1 LEGLVPEISP
11 SKFLVQAG
19 WADIPHLPI
28 ETQAEL
34 LASTPPHLRDSR
46 SAGSPSLGIGAIYPV
61 PLSDIIVDPFQPPA
75 FWPRCYGFDVGWQ
88 RTAAVWGAY
97 ERSSDCWFLYTE
109 HYRAQAEPSIHAT
122 AIKARGEWVPGVID
136 PASRGRSQTDGHAL
150 LDIYLQLGLKV
161 VPADNRVTGEEGG
174 LYAVWERLSTGRL
187 KVFRTL
193 QNWQREYRLYR
204 RDEKGKVVK
213 KDDHL
218 MDATRYLVMSGRE
231 HAITQPVAKQFTGP
245 GSAAGGDRR
254 AGY

>member
-1 LEGLVPEISP
+1 LGR
-11 SKFLVQAG
+11 
-19 WADIPHLPI
+19 
-28 ETQAEL
+28 
-34 LASTPPHLRDSR
+34 STLCRSR
-46 SAGSPSLGIGAIYPV
+46 TSSSTRSSRRHSGRAATGSTSAGSARPRSGAP
-61 PLSDIIVDPFQPPA
+61 
-75 FWPRCYGFDVGWQ
+75 
-88 RTAAVWGAY
+88 TK
-97 ERSSDCWFLYTE
+97 RSSDCWFLYTE